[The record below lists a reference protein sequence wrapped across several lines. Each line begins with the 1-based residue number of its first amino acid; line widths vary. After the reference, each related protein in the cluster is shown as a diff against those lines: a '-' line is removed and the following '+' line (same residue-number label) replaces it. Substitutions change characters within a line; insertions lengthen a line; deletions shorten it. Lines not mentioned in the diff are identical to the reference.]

1 MAKKKGRK
9 EKAGL
14 PVDLE
19 DDIDLFHKGKD
30 KISLNNEDDE
40 ASEDGI
46 SEEDIDVYN
55 LGNSEDDESDS
66 EDEGR
71 LADREYLQREDL
83 ENTSFANCP
92 SCCKLHCFARK
103 GRDHRY
109 ILGCVWLEDSYVHMS
124 IFTTN
129 SKPHV

>member
-30 KISLNNEDDE
+30 KISLNDEVDE

-71 LADREYLQREDL
+71 LADREHLQREFL
-83 ENTSFANCP
+83 VYPSFNNSA
-92 SCCKLHCFARK
+92 SCCKLQLLCMNRK
-103 GRDHRY
+103 
-109 ILGCVWLEDSYVHMS
+109 E
-124 IFTTN
+124 
-129 SKPHV
+129 P